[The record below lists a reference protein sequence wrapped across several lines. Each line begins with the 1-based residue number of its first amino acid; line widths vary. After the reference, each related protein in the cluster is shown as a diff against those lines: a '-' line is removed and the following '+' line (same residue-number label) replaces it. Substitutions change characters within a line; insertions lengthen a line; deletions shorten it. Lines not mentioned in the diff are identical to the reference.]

1 MSELSAGG
9 SSSLVFKPRN
19 WFKIQE
25 HVNDLKA
32 SKFLRQIRG
41 VGDAQ
46 WGNHYKNQ
54 LGLKYEYCP
63 HPFFGLQIKLVDS
76 HVIFEVTSA

>member
-1 MSELSAGG
+1 M
-9 SSSLVFKPRN
+9 
-19 WFKIQE
+19 QE
-25 HVNDLKA
+25 HVND
-32 SKFLRQIRG
+32 SK
-41 VGDAQ
+41 AQ